1 PEPSK
6 PGSTRGSTMSTVHKS
21 ATRAT
26 TGTRAHATG
35 ISRGRPS
42 AGFRAGL
49 AVCCPS
55 AIRRRVSGGGGAD
68 SLGPSMPDLAPFVRA
83 LGTAELHL
91 HLEGA
96 VPPRVAGRL
105 ARRHG
110 VELPGVGEG
119 DGLDLRQAF
128 PFRDFSGFL
137 RLYLAIARCLHR
149 AEDFAEIVEDLGAR
163 LHAQGVGYAEVTFTP
178 SLHHG
183 RGLDDAVMIEGLAA
197 GRRRVRERHDV
208 LVRWVFD
215 VVRIFP

>member
-1 PEPSK
+1 
-6 PGSTRGSTMSTVHKS
+6 
-21 ATRAT
+21 
-26 TGTRAHATG
+26 
-35 ISRGRPS
+35 
-42 AGFRAGL
+42 
-49 AVCCPS
+49 
-55 AIRRRVSGGGGAD
+55 
-68 SLGPSMPDLAPFVRA
+68 MPDLAPFVRA
-83 LGTAELHL
+83 LPKAELHL
-91 HLEGA
+91 HLEGS
-96 VPPRVAGRL
+96 VTPRVAGRL